1 MSIKLLRV
9 KKVIYG
15 TIYIHNIVRISE
27 KGDFMITVVNNME
40 MRRLKNVLGSMAI
53 ENMYLDESFINEM
66 IKVANGEKSS
76 EELRQ
81 EVIAEYAR

>member
-1 MSIKLLRV
+1 
-9 KKVIYG
+9 
-15 TIYIHNIVRISE
+15 
-27 KGDFMITVVNNME
+27 MITVVNNTK
-40 MRRLKNVLGSMAI
+40 MRQLKNVLGSMAI
-53 ENMYLDESFINEM
+53 ENMYLDEAFINEM